1 MKKSVYLPLDMAQ
14 AGKQYLL
21 NRGYEVIVGTNDQP
35 ETIIRESKKA
45 TALIVRLT
53 DFPKPLIEQL
63 GDVKIIARHGVGV
76 DNIDLQAAKKRGIV
90 VTNTPLANA
99 SSVAETAVT
108 LLLALVKKVIPA
120 NAHMR
125 AGDTEFKNDNKG
137 MDIEGKTLGIIGYGK
152 IGQEFAKKMAGFGM
166 EILIFDPFATES
178 LYGKIVTREEIIER
192 ADIISLHLPA
202 TPATKGSFGQ
212 KEFAKMKKTAYFIN
226 TARGSIVDEPALID
240 ALKNGAIAGAALD
253 VYSKEPLPLDNPLYQ
268 FNNVI
273 LTPHIA
279 SNTVET
285 MERMA
290 LHAATEVHRVL
301 SGKEPKWQV
310 NK

>member
-212 KEFAKMKKTAYFIN
+212 KEFAKMKKSAYFIN